1 MKTRL
6 LKRLRKEAKMLY
18 KIKRI
23 DGKYCIYEKISTDA
37 SVFSY
42 IYLYSM
48 SYKCLKDAQNMCTI
62 LRRKYILRKVNCLR
76 EEQDIFIDF

>member
-23 DGKYCIYEKISTDA
+23 DGKYCIYEKISIDA

-62 LRRKYILRKVNCLR
+62 LRRKYILRKVKCLR